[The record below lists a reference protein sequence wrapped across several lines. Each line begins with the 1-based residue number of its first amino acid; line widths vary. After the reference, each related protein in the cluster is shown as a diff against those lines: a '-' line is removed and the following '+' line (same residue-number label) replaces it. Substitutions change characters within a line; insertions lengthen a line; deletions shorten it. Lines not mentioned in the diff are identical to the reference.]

1 MSLRLQVCLVVAFV
15 VGCSNAPYDVVP
27 VGGQVTLD
35 GKPLPKAS
43 VTFVPMATKTRE
55 NPGPTSQGVTDPD
68 GRFQVSIDQQTPGA
82 VVGKSRIYIS
92 TILSDPLLD
101 DRDAG
106 GPRRIV
112 RDRVPKK
119 YNQGT
124 ELT

>member
-1 MSLRLQVCLVVAFV
+1 MLRRWLVQVVMTAS
-15 VGCSNAPYDVVP
+15 VGCSQPAYEVVH
-27 VGGQVTLD
+27 VAGKVTLD

-55 NPGPTSQGVTDPD
+55 NPGPTSQGVTDTD
-68 GRFQVSIDQQTPGA
+68 GRFQVSVDPATPGA

-106 GPRRIV
+106 G
-112 RDRVPKK
+112 
-119 YNQGT
+119 
-124 ELT
+124 